1 MDIKKHI
8 SVLGFV
14 PKNGTNGIYHKM
26 YLDYAIEIDFEKQS
40 INYGNGITAD
50 SKTTQNF
57 SDAENFVVLEC
68 VDRLLTKGY
77 KPQNLILEKT
87 WPSGHGTSGRLDIC
101 VNCEDGTPY
110 MLIEC
115 KTYGKAYNKELAK
128 IRKDGGQ
135 LFTYFQLSGGKA
147 DVLMLYASELK
158 GNKFVY
164 VNEIIKI
171 EDDYRNGDVKDIYEK
186 WNKLTKDNG
195 IFDSW
200 VQPYNFQS
208 KALTKEQLKEIKAED
223 SSFIFNRF
231 LEILRHNVVSD
242 KGNAFN
248 KIFTLFLCKVYDE
261 TTTGEGEE
269 LKFQWLEGRDNH
281 VDFQLRLTD
290 LYSKGMKKFL
300 DRTVSDFNNED
311 FDKRCANLTPET
323 KQYLLK
329 EVNKL
334 RLEKNNEF
342 AIKEVYDNASFEEN
356 AKVVKEVVELIQG
369 YRIRYNKRQQYLS
382 DFFELLLTTGLKQEA
397 GQYFT
402 PVPIAQFII
411 KSIPLDSIMAEKL
424 SRKDGEILPY
434 MIDYAAGS
442 GHFITEFMHEI
453 QDIINACDTSK
464 YIEETRKHLINW
476 QNCHFDWATDYVYG
490 IEKDYR
496 LVKVGKVGCYLHG
509 DGLAN
514 VILSDGLANFCNNKE
529 YKGKLRKQIN
539 DGQKDNQQFDIVLS
553 NPPYSV
559 SSFRQTTR
567 DYYTKQDFEL
577 YNSLTDNSS
586 EIECLFIERTKQL
599 LKDGGIAGVILPSS
613 ILSNSGIYTKAR
625 EIILQYFD
633 IVAIAELGSNTF
645 MATNTNTVVLFL
657 RRRDNYFAANTKCAV
672 DTYFR
677 TLNDVT
683 INGIETPAS
692 KYVAYVWEGLDY
704 ADYVTL
710 LQKSPNERVK
720 AHEIYTEYKKKI
732 SAKNDAKLYEA
743 ILNIEAEKFWYFVL
757 AYPQKVVIVKSG
769 EKDVE
774 KRFLGYEFSNRR
786 GNEGIHAI
794 QRGKNIDECTKLFDA
809 DSYDNPEKASTYV
822 YKAFK
827 GDHSLPIAE
836 NMQQH
841 ISRALLIDML
851 TFDRDLF
858 EKSISI
864 TAKKKVIINS
874 QFSLEPI
881 EDLCSVIRGVTYSK
895 EDQVL
900 EITDNVILT
909 ADNITLSG
917 NLEINKQIYLRTSKI
932 LDSAKRL
939 NKNDCFVCFSS
950 GSKNHVGKISFI
962 EKDLPFYAG
971 GFMGII
977 RSNTDRI
984 LPKFLY
990 AILNSPSYRQIISDE
1005 SNGNN
1010 IQNLSQSI
1018 GRIKIPVPPIDI
1030 QKQIVEGIG
1039 KVDKSVSGAMLQ
1051 IDKCESDIESLLSS
1065 LNFADSTLNTIA
1077 PFATKSIKYSDIES
1091 ETYITTDNMLQNKLG
1106 VLPFEGVANISS
1118 ITEYKPEDILISN
1131 IRPYLKKIWFADK
1144 DGGCSKDVLVLRSAD
1159 TSKYLPK
1166 YIFYMLRRDVF
1177 FDYVMEGKKGIK
1189 MPRGNKEDIMKY
1201 KIPMPH
1207 IDEQKRIVAQMEA
1220 LELEI
1225 TKARTLIDNA
1235 ASEKQAILDK
1245 YL

>member
-8 SVLGFV
+8 AALGFV
-14 PKNGTNGIYHKM
+14 PKNGTNGIYHKI
-26 YLDYAIEIDFEKQS
+26 YVDYAIEIDFETQS
-40 INYGNGITAD
+40 INYGSAITAE

-57 SDAENFVVLEC
+57 SQPENFVVLEC
-68 VDRLLTKGY
+68 VDRLLIKGY
-77 KPQNLILEKT
+77 KPQNIVLEKT

-101 VNCEDGTPY
+101 VNREDGTPY

-115 KTYGKAYNKELAK
+115 KTFGKEYNKELAR

-135 LFTYFQLSGGKA
+135 LFTYFQLSGSKA

-269 LKFQWLEGRDNH
+269 LKFQWLEGRDNP

-290 LYSKGMKKFL
+290 LYREGMKKFL
-300 DRTVSDFNNED
+300 DRIVSDFNNED

-342 AIKEVYDNASFEEN
+342 AIKEVYDSASFEEN

-411 KSIPLDSIMAEKL
+411 KSLPLDSIMAEKL

-453 QDIINACDTSK
+453 QDIINDCDTSK

-529 YKGKLRKQIN
+529 YKGKLRKQTN

-567 DYYTKQDFEL
+567 DYYTEQDFEL

-633 IVAIAELGSNTF
+633 VVAIAELGSNTF

-657 RRRDNYFAANTKCAV
+657 RRRDNYFATNTKNAV
-672 DTYFR
+672 NTFFR

-692 KYVAYVWEGLDY
+692 KYVAHVWEGIDY

-710 LQKSPNERVK
+710 LQKSPNDKVK
-720 AHEIYTEYKKKI
+720 AHEIYVEYKKKI
-732 SAKNDAKLYEA
+732 SAKSDAKLYET
-743 ILNIEAEKFWYFVL
+743 ILNIEAEKLLYFVL

-769 EKDVE
+769 EKDIE

-809 DSYDNPEKASTYV
+809 NSYDNPKKASTYV
-822 YKAFK
+822 YRAFK
-827 GDHSLPIAE
+827 GDYTSPIAE
-836 NMQQH
+836 EIQAH
-841 ISRALLIDML
+841 ISRVLLIDML
-851 TFDRDLF
+851 TFDRDSF
-858 EKSISI
+858 EKSISLA
-864 TAKKKVIINS
+864 TKKKVLINS
-874 QFSLEPI
+874 KYYQLKLTDLSILLKRGKSAKYGKSKIQIIKSGQARGWFDFDFSERHYVDESFVIDERKLEKG
-881 EDLCSVIRGVTYSK
+881 DLLINSTGVGTAGRVTYFGEEGDFVVDSH
-895 EDQVL
+895 
-900 EITDNVILT
+900 ITIFRPN
-909 ADNITLSG
+909 
-917 NLEINKQIYLRTSKI
+917 Q
-932 LDSAKRL
+932 
-939 NKNDCFVCFSS
+939 
-950 GSKNHVGKISFI
+950 
-962 EKDLPFYAG
+962 DL
-971 GFMGII
+971 
-977 RSNTDRI
+977 I
-984 LPKFLY
+984 LPKY
-990 AILNSPSYRQIISDE
+990 ALCALGVIGFDNIENMALGQSGQIELSLDII
-1005 SNGNN
+1005 GN
-1010 IQNLSQSI
+1010 
-1018 GRIKIPVPPIDI
+1018 IKIPVPPIDV
-1030 QKQIVEGIG
+1030 QKQIVEEIG
-1039 KVDKSVSGAMLQ
+1039 KVDKSVSDSMLR
-1051 IDKCESDIESLLSS
+1051 IDKCERDIESLLSS
-1065 LNFADSTLNTIA
+1065 LNFADSTLNAIA
-1077 PFATKSIKYSDIES
+1077 PFAGKSIKYGDIES

-1159 TSKYLPK
+1159 ANKYLPK
-1166 YIFYMLRRDVF
+1166 YIFYMLRRDAF

-1201 KIPMPH
+1201 KIPIPN
-1207 IDEQKRIVAQMEA
+1207 IDEQKCIVAQIEA

-1225 TKARTLIDNA
+1225 TKVRTLIESA
-1235 ASEKQAILDK
+1235 ASEKQAILDN